1 MNNALNNKH
10 LIKFLISL
18 LCLTIVVLILLK
30 QQPGQPE
37 ASLVASESPKT
48 TLDTQTKALTAPE
61 EQAVILQSSTAQ
73 TAEHKT
79 EYKTEYKIKEQQL
92 AELIKQRLTPE
103 MRAEINARLN
113 PPNESYTEITTEY
126 GGYVNL
132 GKRAGSVSIAV
143 IDDNGNTVV
152 TDITR
157 PLTE

>member
-1 MNNALNNKH
+1 MNNALKNKH
-10 LIKFLISL
+10 LIKLLISL

-37 ASLVASESPKT
+37 ASLVASESPKS
-48 TLDTQTKALTAPE
+48 TLDTQTKARTAPE
-61 EQAVILQSSTAQ
+61 EQAVTLQSSTAQ
-73 TAEHKT
+73 TAEHKI
-79 EYKTEYKIKEQQL
+79 EYKIKEQQL